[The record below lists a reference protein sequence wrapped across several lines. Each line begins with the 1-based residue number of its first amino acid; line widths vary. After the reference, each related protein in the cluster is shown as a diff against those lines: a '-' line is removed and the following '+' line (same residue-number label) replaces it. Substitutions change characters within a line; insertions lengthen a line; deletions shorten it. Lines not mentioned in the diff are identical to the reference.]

1 MGVFSYIAKNK
12 EGQEIR
18 SSVEAST
25 RLEALEA
32 LRKKGL
38 TVVDL
43 FGIEHEKA
51 GAAPK
56 SAPVKPD
63 VK

>member
-1 MGVFSYIAKNK
+1 MGMFSYIAKNK

-18 SSVEAST
+18 SSIEAST

-56 SAPVKPD
+56 AGAIR
-63 VK
+63 